1 MTPLARIRLEG
12 DAERVRQSTYQAIG
26 ELQRGEAVE
35 ARVISNID
43 VPGTA
48 VAGGPIIPH
57 GLGRPPRF
65 VGISAI
71 RVRPAD
77 LASMTSGTVME
88 SGTTTFTGGV
98 LNRSESIQIGAFGFT
113 VPIIV
118 DLLVM

>member
-1 MTPLARIRLEG
+1 MTLLARIRLEG
-12 DAERVRQSTYQAIG
+12 DAERVRQSHAQAIT
-26 ELQRGEAVE
+26 ELQSGVAVD
-35 ARVISNID
+35 AKVIREVT

-48 VAGGPIIPH
+48 VAGGPIISH
-57 GLGRPPRF
+57 GLGRPPVF

-71 RVRPAD
+71 RVKPAD

-88 SGTTTFTGGV
+88 SGATTFTGGA